1 MQRAD
6 VKSVAGSTSKN
17 SCGCAAGF
25 TVVLAREGDYA
36 EFKTVLSRGRHPAF
50 IGRDLFE
57 RNARNGGALFYRFD
71 TTNNVAVSL
80 INARSGILI
89 ALNVVPQH
97 RGHGL
102 GGAILR
108 FLVPNFARVVESKVP
123 WFEANGYRAI
133 GKLKQG
139 ISLRTQVMARAE
151 LFGLAGKIKAAFG
164 SRITI
169 KTK

>member
-36 EFKTVLSRGRHPAF
+36 EFKTVLNRGRHPAF
-50 IGRDLFE
+50 IGRSTMMT
-57 RNARNGGALFYRFD
+57 NSRNGGALIYRFGGE
-71 TTNNVAVSL
+71 NIAVSL
-80 INARSGILI
+80 INPHLGILI